1 MGWAEG
7 GDAPAAG
14 AALVRG
20 VCIRL
25 AGLSLRA
32 EYPNHIIITHFS
44 LHVFSLDYARWCLLR
59 PTPAC
64 LKKISNYHEETVK
77 LPDTVSTESHLFL
90 SFLIIQIP

>member
-7 GDAPAAG
+7 GDAPAASG
-14 AALVRG
+14 ALVECVG
-20 VCIRL
+20 IRL

-44 LHVFSLDYARWCLLR
+44 LLVFSLDSARQCLVR

-64 LKKISNYHEETVK
+64 LI
-77 LPDTVSTESHLFL
+77 
-90 SFLIIQIP
+90 